1 MQEVEF
7 KEVEMYVLRRQNMA
21 GQYIET
27 QPILDLC
34 KEALRRPGMWVT
46 KRWWEQYV
54 IDMVGEKA

>member
-7 KEVEMYVLRRQNMA
+7 KEVEMYVLRRHNMI
-21 GQYIET
+21 GQYIT
-27 QPILDLC
+27 MQSIMDLC
-34 KEALRRPGMWVT
+34 KEMIRRRGTWVT